1 MNASTIIELVNATMT
16 SLNTAIVE
24 EVRDA
29 VVATTATT
37 VQGEGELDCG
47 GGTHFPDVD
56 APGCVPSGLN
66 IEERFLA
73 VLSIALV
80 CAVCALCV
88 LVVLLTALVHKLSTL
103 WVKALVRPTANAEP
117 SDDPRKGLLHE
128 TKSCLR
134 DASASGS
141 SGDNEGK
148 KKKKKASFSEDTSC
162 AAPRDADEEEL

>member
-1 MNASTIIELVNATMT
+1 MNASTITELVNATMT
-16 SLNTAIVE
+16 KVNATIVE

-37 VQGEGELDCG
+37 AGEEGELDCG
-47 GGTHFPDVD
+47 GGTHFPDAD

-148 KKKKKASFSEDTSC
+148 KKKKASFSEDTSC

>member
-1 MNASTIIELVNATMT
+1 M
-16 SLNTAIVE
+16 
-24 EVRDA
+24 
-29 VVATTATT
+29 
-37 VQGEGELDCG
+37 
-47 GGTHFPDVD
+47 
-56 APGCVPSGLN
+56 
-66 IEERFLA
+66 
-73 VLSIALV
+73 LSIALV

-148 KKKKKASFSEDTSC
+148 KKKKASFSEDTSC

>member
-1 MNASTIIELVNATMT
+1 MNASTIVELGNATMAR
-16 SLNTAIVE
+16 LNASIVE
-24 EVRDA
+24 EGRA
-29 VVATTATT
+29 VAVAAA
-37 VQGEGELDCG
+37 GGEEGEIDC
-47 GGTHFPDVD
+47 GGTHFSDTSAPDC
-56 APGCVPSGLN
+56 APSMLN

-103 WVKALVRPTANAEP
+103 WVKALVQPAANAEP

-141 SGDNEGK
+141 NDNEG

>member
-88 LVVLLTALVHKLSTL
+88 LVVLLTALV
-103 WVKALVRPTANAEP
+103 RPTANAEP